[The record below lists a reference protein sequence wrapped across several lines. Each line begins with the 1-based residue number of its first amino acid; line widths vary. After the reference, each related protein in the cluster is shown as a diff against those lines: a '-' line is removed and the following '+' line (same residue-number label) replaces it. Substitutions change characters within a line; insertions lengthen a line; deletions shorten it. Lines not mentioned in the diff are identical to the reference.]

1 MGVRERRQRER
12 EELRLAI
19 LDTAREIAAAEGW
32 SAVTIRRVADKI
44 EYSPPV
50 IYEHFSSKEQ
60 IVVELFRRGFA
71 ELLAEMRAARDAH
84 ADPVEALRAIG
95 QVFWSFSVAHPEMH
109 LGMHGETAFEACM
122 ARPHVAGTK
131 DRRPDE
137 PSPPHVLAHAVGSV
151 HRPFEEVHDREEW
164 TQFFRSRDP
173 KTPADEPFPETRQIF
188 LTVRDA
194 VERAL
199 GARGGDLESLSWKVV
214 TLWGSI
220 HGLVTLAMAGLIP
233 NGREAGADLVDKLGC
248 DLLAAWRA
256 ETKPWRPAP
265 SARGGTAPSG
275 AGRAAPSGA
284 GRAAPRAKSP
294 AR

>member
-19 LDTAREIAAAEGW
+19 LDTAREIAAMEGW
-32 SAVTIRRVADKI
+32 SAVTIRRVAEKI

-60 IVVELFRRGFA
+60 IVVELFRRGFR
-71 ELLAEMRAARDAH
+71 ELLEQMRAARDTH
-84 ADPVEALRAIG
+84 ADPEEALRAIG

-122 ARPHVAGTK
+122 ARPHAAAPK
-131 DRRPDE
+131 DHRPDE
-137 PSPPHVLAHAVGSV
+137 PSSPHVLTHAVGSV
-151 HRPFEEVHDREEW
+151 HRPFEEVHDRDEW
-164 TQFFRSRDP
+164 LDFFRSRNP
-173 KTPADEPFPETRQIF
+173 KTPADEPFPETREIF
-188 LTVRDA
+188 VTVREA

-199 GARGGDLESLSWKVV
+199 GTRGADPESLSWKVV

-233 NGREAGADLVDKLGC
+233 NGREAGAALVDKLGC

-256 ETKPWRPAP
+256 ETKPWRP
-265 SARGGTAPSG
+265 TA
-275 AGRAAPSGA
+275 
-284 GRAAPRAKSP
+284 RAKSP

>member
-32 SAVTIRRVADKI
+32 SAVTIRRVAEKI

-60 IVVELFRRGFA
+60 IVLELFRRGFR
-71 ELLAEMRAARDAH
+71 ELLEEMRAARDAH
-84 ADPVEALRAIG
+84 TDPVEGLRAIG

-122 ARPHVAGTK
+122 ARPHAAGTK
-131 DRRPDE
+131 DHRPE
-137 PSPPHVLAHAVGSV
+137 ESSQHALTHAVGSV

-173 KTPADEPFPETRQIF
+173 KTPSDEPFPETREIF
-188 LTVRDA
+188 LTVRDTL
-194 VERAL
+194 ERAL
-199 GARGGDLESLSWKVV
+199 GAHSGDLESLSWKVV

-233 NGREAGADLVDKLGC
+233 NGRDAGADLVDKLGR
-248 DLLAAWRA
+248 DLLTAWRA
-256 ETKPWRPAP
+256 ETKPWRPA
-265 SARGGTAPSG
+265 A
-275 AGRAAPSGA
+275 
-284 GRAAPRAKSP
+284 RAKSP